1 MLEKVCTNTTA
12 THRVRPGENSEIKL
26 GICPTGIKKKKLN
39 IIFSQME
46 QIFKQ
51 SLICL
56 IFFFF
61 LILNLWVPSLVCLAA
76 ECIIERGF

>member
-1 MLEKVCTNTTA
+1 M
-12 THRVRPGENSEIKL
+12 
-26 GICPTGIKKKKLN
+26 GIKKKKLN

-61 LILNLWVPSLVCLAA
+61 LILNLRVPSLVCLAA